1 MSNSL
6 LTNASAMTALQTLNM
21 TNKNLATTQSR
32 IATGLRVN
40 DASDGAAYWSIAT
53 TMRSDNEALSAVKD
67 ALGLGAATVDTAF
80 TSMNNAIGQMNSIK
94 KLVTAASEG
103 TLDKGKLQ
111 SDISQ
116 VQDQLRT
123 NAEAASFNGVNW
135 VAQDTSSADNNT
147 VKDVVGGFTRDTSG
161 NVAVQK
167 IAVDTSDAILVDANT
182 NLTSTTTGNIGIL
195 TKDIM
200 VGAGNLAA
208 LAQTAFADLGGTG
221 AVDFSNLRNR
231 SDTTVPPAAVTATTN
246 MSMLDID
253 ISQLGETDNDK
264 AILSA
269 VGQIIDNTL
278 AEMTDAATTLGS
290 TKSRIDAQ
298 ATFTQ
303 NLSDSIARGI
313 GQLVDA
319 DMNAESTRLQALQTQ
334 QQLGIQALSIAN
346 SNSQNIL
353 SLFR

>member
-1 MSNSL
+1 MSSL
-6 LTNASAMTALQTLNM
+6 LTNSSAMTALQTLTL
-21 TNKNLATTQSR
+21 TNKNLETTQNR
-32 IATGLRVN
+32 ISTGLRIN

-53 TMRSDNEALSAVKD
+53 TMRSDNEALSAVQD

-80 TSMNNAIGQMNSIK
+80 TAMNNSISQVNSIK

-103 TLDKGKLQ
+103 TLDKSDLQ
-111 SDISQ
+111 KEMTLTQ
-116 VQDQLRT
+116 EQLRT
-123 NAEAASFNGVNW
+123 NAESSSFNGVNW
-135 VAQDTSSADNNT
+135 VAQNTDDASNNT

-167 IAVDTSDAILVDANT
+167 IEVETENSILVDAAS
-182 NLTSTTTGNIGIL
+182 LTGTGTNIGIL
-195 TKDIM
+195 TRD
-200 VGAGNLAA
+200 VS
-208 LAQTAFADLGGTG
+208 ADLQTLANAKLHELNGT
-221 AVDFSNLRNR
+221 
-231 SDTTVPPAAVTATTN
+231 TTATADLAN
-246 MSMLDID
+246 LQFLRDGSLGSVMSGTTLQEFSFLEMD
-253 ISQLGETDNDK
+253 ISGLDVTDNDK
-264 AILSA
+264 AVLAAVSQLVDDTLS
-269 VGQIIDNTL
+269 D
-278 AEMTDAATTLGS
+278 MTDAATNLGS

-303 NLSDSIARGI
+303 ALMDSISRGI

-346 SNSQNIL
+346 QGASNIL